1 MTPPPPRRASAR
13 LGRELWWLTLA
24 LTLSYLAVAAPL
36 PVIPVFVT
44 GPLGLSGAAAG
55 LAAGLP
61 FLTTIATRLYAG
73 RFADRRGGKTGML
86 RGLVVYVAASLI
98 CLAATLPALPHLTA
112 YGVLLAGRLLL
123 GLGESLTLVGML
135 GWGINV
141 AGTARAGR
149 FIALMGMGLYG
160 AFAFGA
166 PLGLGLYARFGFS
179 GVMLASVLL
188 PFAGLVLVRPLP
200 AIVPPAGARGGG
212 SRAELWRML
221 RGIGRPGTVVGLQGV
236 GIAAIGAFAALD
248 FVRHGWPDA
257 WLGLTSFAIGFVL
270 MRILGGRLPDR
281 LGGVAVA
288 GSSLAIEALGQIVL
302 WLAPGPLTAI
312 IGALLTG
319 LGCSLV
325 YPAMAIVVV
334 RHVAP
339 ELRATAMGGF
349 SAFQDLAYATTGP
362 LAGLLIDRFGTA
374 VPFLAGAIAAAAGLT
389 VALSMGREPKPGQ
402 APG

>member
-1 MTPPPPRRASAR
+1 MIGSAR
-13 LGRELWWLTLA
+13 GSASQRLGADLWWLTLA
-24 LTLSYLAVAAPL
+24 LTFSYLAVASPL

-44 GPLGLSGAAAG
+44 GTLGLSGGAAG

-61 FLTTIATRLYAG
+61 FVTTIATRLYAG
-73 RFADRRGGKTGML
+73 RFADRRGGRTGMV
-86 RGLVVYVAASLI
+86 RGLLVYVVASLVCLAASLPV
-98 CLAATLPALPHLTA
+98 LAHGAA

-160 AFAFGA
+160 AFLFGA
-166 PLGLGLYARFGFS
+166 PLGLGLFARFGFT
-179 GVMLASVLL
+179 GVMLAAVLL
-188 PFAGLVLVRPLP
+188 PFAGLVMVRWLP
-200 AIVPPAGARGGG
+200 ATAPPAGERGGS

-221 RGIGRPGTVVGLQGV
+221 RGIGRPGSVVGLQGV

-248 FVRHGWPDA
+248 FMRHGWPDA
-257 WLGLTSFAIGFVL
+257 WLGLTSLAIGFVL

-281 LGGVAVA
+281 LGGVVVA
-288 GSSLAIEALGQIVL
+288 GSSLAIEAAGQLVL
-302 WLAPGPLTAI
+302 WLAHGPLTAI
-312 IGALLTG
+312 LGALLSG
-319 LGCSLV
+319 IGCSLV

-334 RHVAP
+334 RRVAP
-339 ELRATAMGGF
+339 EFRATAMGGF

-362 LAGLLIDRFGTA
+362 LAGLLIDRFGAA
-374 VPFLAGAIAAAAGLT
+374 VPFLAGAMAAVAGLL
-389 VALSMGREPKPGQ
+389 VVLSMGRD
-402 APG
+402 ATLR